1 MNGEPFIPFHRPS
14 IGHEEMQAVQKV
26 LESRWLTTGPVTQEF
41 ERQFAAFV
49 GCKHALAVNSA
60 TAALQLS
67 MDCIGVGP
75 GDEVLV
81 PTYTFTA
88 TAAAVIHAGARPVL
102 CDSIG
107 DGFNLCP
114 DDATRHITPRT
125 KAIVP
130 VHIAGDVCDMDNIQT
145 LATKYG
151 LAVIEDA
158 AHALPASY
166 NDRRVG
172 AISDLTAF
180 SFYATKT
187 ISTGEGGMLTTNNA
201 AYAARAARMRL
212 HGMSADAF
220 RRHTKEGSWSYEVQ
234 DAGYKMNMPD
244 VLAAIGG
251 AQLAKCQRFWER
263 RRVIARQYSESF
275 SRFDE
280 LQVPPSESPDGE
292 HAWHLYILRIRPDL
306 LSVSRSGF
314 IEALKE
320 LGIGTSV
327 HFIPLH
333 LQPYY
338 AATYGYRQGDFPHAE
353 DASSRCVSLPIFP
366 DMTDEEVAR
375 VISTVEEVVDKHRI
389 RVCATT

>member
-1 MNGEPFIPFHRPS
+1 MSEVQFVPFHRPS

-49 GCKHALAVNSA
+49 GSKYALAVNSA

-88 TAAAVIHAGARPVL
+88 TAAVVIHAGARPVF
-102 CDSIG
+102 CDTIG
-107 DGFNLCP
+107 DGFNICP

-130 VHIAGDVCDMDNIQT
+130 VHIAGDVCDMDGIQT
-145 LATKYG
+145 LATRHG

-166 NDRRVG
+166 NDRLVG
-172 AISDLTAF
+172 AISELTAF

-187 ISTGEGGMLTTNNA
+187 ISAGEGGMLTTDNA

-212 HGMSADAF
+212 HGMSADAWN
-220 RRHTKEGSWSYEVQ
+220 RHSKEGSWSYEVQ
-234 DAGYKMNMPD
+234 DAGFKMNMSD

-263 RRVIARQYSESF
+263 RCAIAGKYSESF

-280 LQVPPSESPDGE
+280 LQVPSAKNHPSE

-306 LSVSRSGF
+306 LSVSRNGF
-314 IEALKE
+314 IEELNE

-338 AATYGYRQGDFPHAE
+338 AATYGYRHGDFPHAE
-353 DASSRCVSLPIFP
+353 DAFSRCVSLPIFP

-375 VISTVEEVVDKHRI
+375 VISTVEEVVKKHRI
-389 RVCATT
+389 RVCATA